1 MYMCMY
7 LAICFCSY
15 VAICFF
21 ISLIFLFICD
31 AYVYVNKK
39 NLYVCRCSKCMN
51 IYVKDVFLFIE
62 SFLFIY
68 RKFLY
73 MTMDIYSIYM
83 RNDDPHG
90 KVLYMQKL
98 QF

>member
-1 MYMCMY
+1 
-7 LAICFCSY
+7 
-15 VAICFF
+15 
-21 ISLIFLFICD
+21 
-31 AYVYVNKK
+31 
-39 NLYVCRCSKCMN
+39 MN
-51 IYVKDVFLFIE
+51 IYVKNVFLFIE

-98 QF
+98 QFYINKKRKKEQKEQEKKKGIE

>member
-1 MYMCMY
+1 
-7 LAICFCSY
+7 
-15 VAICFF
+15 
-21 ISLIFLFICD
+21 
-31 AYVYVNKK
+31 
-39 NLYVCRCSKCMN
+39 MN
-51 IYVKDVFLFIE
+51 IYVKNVFLFIE

>member
-1 MYMCMY
+1 
-7 LAICFCSY
+7 
-15 VAICFF
+15 
-21 ISLIFLFICD
+21 
-31 AYVYVNKK
+31 
-39 NLYVCRCSKCMN
+39 MN
-51 IYVKDVFLFIE
+51 IYVKNVFLFIE

-90 KVLYMQKL
+90 KVFIYAKVTILEKEG
-98 QF
+98 